1 MAYVRDPKLI
11 IDKMKS
17 EDIKYFT
24 VFDSDGKSIIDQ
36 QDDENCTSNEAQ
48 DRLQDLL
55 FNIEGLVH
63 VVLRT
68 TTKKV
73 RALGGD
79 LSSGT
84 YKFSIRC
91 SESGTKSIGLG
102 STGHNAYTGLSE
114 ILKLQAEKHQLEI
127 QGLKTQFEFLSQIQD
142 LKREMK
148 EAQEGDSTEKWLP
161 ILQQFITN
169 PNMTKAAPKVALAG
183 TEEKPSDDRKLILQD
198 AITRLYKID
207 PELHNNLAKLAA
219 FAEENPTKYS
229 LYLNML

>member
-24 VFDSDGKSIIDQ
+24 VFDSDAKSVIDQ
-36 QDDENCTSNEAQ
+36 QDDENVTSNEAQ

-55 FNIEGLVH
+55 WNLDGLVH

-68 TTKKV
+68 TSKKV
-73 RALGGD
+73 RSAGGD
-79 LSSGT
+79 LTTGT

-91 SESGTKSIGLG
+91 SDSSKSIG
-102 STGHNAYTGLSE
+102 STGGNSFAGLSE

-127 QGLKTQFEFLSQIQD
+127 QGLKTQFEMIKQMDD
-142 LKREMK
+142 LRREIK
-148 EAQEGDSTEKWLP
+148 EAQEGDSTSQWLP
-161 ILQQFITN
+161 ILQQFISN
-169 PNMTKAAPKVALAG
+169 PQVMKTAPKVALAG
-183 TEEKPSDDRKLILQD
+183 TEEPKPADDRKAILQD
-198 AITRLYKID
+198 AISRLYKID

-219 FAEENPTKYS
+219 YAEENPTKYS
-229 LYLNML
+229 LYLSML